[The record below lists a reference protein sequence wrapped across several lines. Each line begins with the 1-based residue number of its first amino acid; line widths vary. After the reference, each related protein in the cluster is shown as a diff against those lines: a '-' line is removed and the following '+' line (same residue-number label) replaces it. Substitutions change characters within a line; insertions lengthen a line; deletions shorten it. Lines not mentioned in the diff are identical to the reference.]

1 MSNHISL
8 WVVIL
13 SSIAV
18 LHVLSGP
25 PTPRLDEDDLL
36 LERRELLVE
45 EEVPTSTEDMG
56 TAPPIET
63 GEAIGPT
70 LGDILSKFSLG
81 KLPKMQREDN
91 CQLIGP
97 VLVVTYHSRKTPEKN
112 KKCPTYAH

>member
-1 MSNHISL
+1 MSKQISL

-70 LGDILSKFSLG
+70 LGDILSKFSLVILIIYAVG
-81 KLPKMQREDN
+81 IAYKLVKIHKGEYIREDPIY
-91 CQLIGP
+91 LK
-97 VLVVTYHSRKTPEKN
+97 YK
-112 KKCPTYAH
+112 